1 MPCRVPKR
9 RFSCG
14 APQHLTKN
22 PKNCGAFGTAVF
34 LIFLLPRP
42 AALSQGCTFFA
53 HGTLFRFIGFYIKTQ
68 ERFRADTKVHFAAAA
83 VYEEADTNGNAAF
96 ALDDIE
102 HFPDTAAR
110 SYNIFHH
117 KDTGSRFDGKAPLEG
132 HLAIDSFRKE
142 ESRSKVLC
150 HFIGQENAARHRTD
164 NKFHIV
170 VDEPAGNFLAELFRI
185 FRALQD
191 IEFFHI
197 DGTMKSAREEKMA
210 MHDSIGFFE
219 HTQDTFVIH
228 EGHLPFL
235 SRSD

>member
-1 MPCRVPKR
+1 MRTPKSTLPPLRSTRRPTPTGTPPSPLTTSSTSRTLPPVVTISSTTRTRVP
-9 RFSCG
+9 G
-14 APQHLTKN
+14 
-22 PKNCGAFGTAVF
+22 
-34 LIFLLPRP
+34 
-42 AALSQGCTFFA
+42 
-53 HGTLFRFIGFYIKTQ
+53 
-68 ERFRADTKVHFAAAA
+68 
-83 VYEEADTNGNAAF
+83 
-96 ALDDIE
+96 
-102 HFPDTAAR
+102 
-110 SYNIFHH
+110 
-117 KDTGSRFDGKAPLEG
+117 FDGKAPLEG

>member
-1 MPCRVPKR
+1 MRTPKSTLPPLRSTR
-9 RFSCG
+9 RPTPTGTPPS
-14 APQHLTKN
+14 PLT
-22 PKNCGAFGTAVF
+22 TSSTSRT
-34 LIFLLPRP
+34 LPPVVTISSTTR
-42 AALSQGCTFFA
+42 T
-53 HGTLFRFIGFYIKTQ
+53 R
-68 ERFRADTKVHFAAAA
+68 
-83 VYEEADTNGNAAF
+83 
-96 ALDDIE
+96 
-102 HFPDTAAR
+102 
-110 SYNIFHH
+110 
-117 KDTGSRFDGKAPLEG
+117 SRFDGKAPLEG